1 MKFLLQEDT
10 LLDFI
15 FALKKSKEWY
25 DWWQPKA
32 FPPIVEF
39 VDSGCSKEI
48 CPVGS
53 LEFCLDYYKKLG
65 IELKPMNVPENL
77 FHLAI
82 GGGAYG
88 GSVKNVNFEEWLEEV
103 FTKRGYTEEKKY
115 AMRSS
120 GRFYMFIKSES
131 KFKWPGNGLYNT
143 FGDFL
148 NSPLYDPSDR
158 YQITS
163 YYSGIE
169 DEWRVF
175 VFDKKVIGIK
185 RYFSEDCLT
194 INPPDRKIIDE
205 VVNNVDLPAYS
216 FDLCVLDRNKPNF
229 CVSPDS
235 PLLQREK
242 QYITRLVEVHDFF
255 STGLYGFDD
264 YSKLPYMFY
273 RSHLHKFL

>member
-82 GGGAYG
+82 GSGYN
-88 GSVKNVNFEEWLEEV
+88 GSMKNINVEKYLEDI
-103 FTKRGYTEEKKY
+103 FKKNNYTEERKEHLIYKHN
-115 AMRSS
+115 AN
-120 GRFYMFIKSES
+120 MFMKSES
-131 KFKWPGNGLYNT
+131 KFKWKGNGLYTT
-143 FGDFL
+143 FYDFFS
-148 NSPLYDPSDR
+148 SPYYDPTDR
-158 YQITS
+158 YQMTS
-163 YYSGIE
+163 YCASIE
-169 DEWRVF
+169 DEWRIF
-175 VFDKKVIGIK
+175 VYEKKILDIKRYAFEDVLTINLPDKKVI
-185 RYFSEDCLT
+185 
-194 INPPDRKIIDE
+194 DE
-205 VVNNVDLPAYS
+205 VLEKVDLPAYS
-216 FDLCVLDRNKPNF
+216 FDLCVFDYNKPNF
-229 CVSPDS
+229 AVPEDS
-235 PLLQREK
+235 SLLKRDK
-242 QYITRLVEVHDFF
+242 WYKTRIVEVHDFF